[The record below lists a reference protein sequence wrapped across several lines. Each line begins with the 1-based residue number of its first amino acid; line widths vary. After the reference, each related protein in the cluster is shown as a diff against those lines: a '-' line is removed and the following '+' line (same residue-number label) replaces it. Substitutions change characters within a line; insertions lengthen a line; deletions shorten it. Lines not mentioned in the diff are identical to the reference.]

1 MKKDPFPKFI
11 DYLAEE
17 GRSTNT
23 ILNYR
28 LDLQGFA
35 EWFQQT
41 NGETIKM
48 QNITPTDIRQYKQFL
63 QTARK
68 QKAASINRKL
78 ATLRVLSSWAQEK
91 NMIDTSFMKGTK
103 DIKGQDLAP
112 RWLDRKEE
120 SKLKR
125 ELERTIAGARTKP
138 AKLQAIRDASIF
150 ILLLN
155 TGIRISELCSLR
167 MDDVS
172 LSDRKG
178 AICIR
183 SGKGEK
189 SRTVPLNQNA
199 REAIR
204 EWMKARPQSTKD
216 RLFSGKRGVGI
227 TPNAVQ
233 RRLTEYGRRAGIGV
247 TPHVLRHTFAKTLTD
262 LGISIEKVAEL
273 LGHASLN
280 TTRRY
285 IKPSQADLEK
295 AVMQLDE

>member
-11 DYLAEE
+11 DYLTEE

-63 QTARK
+63 QTVRK
-68 QKAASINRKL
+68 QKPASINRKL

-91 NMIDTSFMKGTK
+91 SMIETSFVRGTK

-120 SKLKR
+120 LKLKR
-125 ELERTIAGARTKP
+125 ELERGVAAAQTKP

-150 ILLLN
+150 NLLLN
-155 TGIRISELCSLR
+155 TGLRISELCSLK
-167 MDDVS
+167 MDDLS

-178 AICIR
+178 AILIR

-189 SRTVPLNQNA
+189 SRTIPLNQNA

-204 EWMKARPQSTKD
+204 DWMKVRPQSTKD

-233 RRLTEYGRRAGIGV
+233 RRLTDYGRRVDIDV
-247 TPHVLRHTFAKTLTD
+247 TPHVLRHTFAKKLTD
-262 LGISIEKVAEL
+262 SGISIEKVAEL

-295 AVMQLDE
+295 AVIQLEE